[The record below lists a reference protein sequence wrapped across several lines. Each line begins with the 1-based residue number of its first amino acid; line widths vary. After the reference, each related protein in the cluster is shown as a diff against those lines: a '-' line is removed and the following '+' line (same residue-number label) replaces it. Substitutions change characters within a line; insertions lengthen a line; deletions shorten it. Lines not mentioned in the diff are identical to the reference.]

1 MIRLIVG
8 LGNPGSEYEDTRH
21 NAGFWWI
28 EAAARKLG
36 ATPTRDRAYHGLVAR
51 INRDTGPLWLLQP
64 QTFMNLSGKSVA
76 ALARFFKIA
85 PAEILVVHDELDLPP
100 GQLKLKQGGGVAGHN
115 GLKDILAQIGSA
127 DFWRLRIGVGH
138 PGVKSEVV
146 DWVLRKPH
154 PDERKAIEECVTR
167 SLDALPLLIDGAMD
181 RAMMKLHVK
190 PAKAP
195 AAPQPS
201 KPEPAQS

>member
-21 NAGFWWI
+21 NAGFWWL
-28 EAAARKLG
+28 ESAARKLG
-36 ATPTRDRAYHGLVAR
+36 TTLTRDRAYHGLVAR
-51 INRDTGPLWLLQP
+51 INRDAGPLWLLQP

-76 ALARFFKIA
+76 ALARFLKVA

-100 GQLKLKQGGGVAGHN
+100 GQMKLKQGGGVAGHN

-154 PDERKAIEECVTR
+154 PDERKAIVACIDR
-167 SLDALPLLIDGAMD
+167 SLEALPLLIDGAMD